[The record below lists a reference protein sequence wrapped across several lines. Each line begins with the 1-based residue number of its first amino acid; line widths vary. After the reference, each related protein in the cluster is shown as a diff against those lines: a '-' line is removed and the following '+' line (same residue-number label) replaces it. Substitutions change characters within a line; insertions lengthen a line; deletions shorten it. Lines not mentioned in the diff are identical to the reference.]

1 MAEKTFNN
9 RSAASLQMVLLVR
22 QGSNPANYAGE
33 VVFTLRPGQTR
44 TIFYGSEENPFLNG
58 IVMSTN
64 FNGDI
69 YSKTQIVTVRGTQ
82 FDNLL
87 NFNSIIDILPIS
99 TDYVM
104 FGRNPEMV
112 MQDSNMTP

>member
-9 RSAASLQMVLLVR
+9 RSAASLQVTLLVR

-33 VVFTLRPGQTR
+33 VNFTLAPGQTR

-58 IVMSTN
+58 IVLSTN

-69 YSKTQIVTVRGTQ
+69 YNKTQLVTVRGTLY
-82 FDNLL
+82 DNLL
-87 NFNSIIDILPIS
+87 NTNSILDIIPIS
-99 TDYVM
+99 TDYVL
-104 FGRNPEMV
+104 FGRNPNSA
-112 MQDSNMTP
+112 DSESKPRV

>member
-9 RSAASLQMVLLVR
+9 RSAASLQIVLLVR

-33 VVFTLRPGQTR
+33 VAFTLPPGQTR
-44 TIFYGSEENPFLNG
+44 TITYGSAQDPFLNG
-58 IVMSTN
+58 VIISAN

-82 FDNLL
+82 LDNLL
-87 NFNSIIDILPIS
+87 NFNSIIDVIPIS
-99 TDYVM
+99 TDYTL
-104 FGRNPEMV
+104 FGRNPNAV
-112 MQDSNMTP
+112 AP